1 MNVLI
6 IEDEATAARGL
17 KKLLHKHDSSITV
30 AACLDSVKSAV
41 IWFNANYPPDLIF
54 MDIQLADGLSF
65 EIFKQTPIK
74 TPVIFTTGYDQYA
87 IKAFKVNSVDYLLKP
102 IDEQALANSIKKY
115 NELKAH
121 YSKHNQSRIDS
132 MIETISATFKDYK
145 SRFLVKKGS
154 KLSYIPTNE
163 IAYFFSEDKVTFLKT
178 YEDQKFII
186 NNTLDHLDNLLNP
199 DEFFRANRK
208 FILAAESIHN
218 FESYFKGRLAVYV
231 NPKSDELIIVSQ
243 EKASLFKGWL
253 DR

>member
-6 IEDEATAARGL
+6 IEDEAAAARGL

-41 IWFNANYPPDLIF
+41 IWFNANDPPDLIF

-145 SRFLVKKGS
+145 SRFLVKKGA
-154 KLSYIPTNE
+154 KLSYIPTHE

-178 YEDQKFII
+178 YEAPMII
-186 NNTLDHLDNLLNP
+186 LRT
-199 DEFFRANRK
+199 
-208 FILAAESIHN
+208 
-218 FESYFKGRLAVYV
+218 Y
-231 NPKSDELIIVSQ
+231 
-243 EKASLFKGWL
+243 
-253 DR
+253 